1 MKKTMKVL
9 PTLIVS
15 RQLKT
20 VFTLLLFSFSFLP
33 FKQGNTQGF
42 LKADGKVIK
51 NEKGIEKQYAVEAL
65 FDMRNQTYALLQS
78 NGEVLLMRVE
88 DEKGEQYLVGLTD
101 SEERDSILDAYQ
113 IAVEATPADEEFR

>member
-1 MKKTMKVL
+1 VR
-9 PTLIVS
+9 S
-15 RQLKT
+15 RERDFIT
-20 VFTLLLFSFSFLP
+20 IEDE
-33 FKQGNTQGF
+33 N
-42 LKADGKVIK
+42 
-51 NEKGIEKQYAVEAL
+51 GIEKQYAVEAL

-101 SEERDSILDAYQ
+101 SEERDSILDTYQ

>member
-1 MKKTMKVL
+1 L
-9 PTLIVS
+9 RS
-15 RQLKT
+15 RERDFIT
-20 VFTLLLFSFSFLP
+20 IEDE
-33 FKQGNTQGF
+33 N
-42 LKADGKVIK
+42 
-51 NEKGIEKQYAVEAL
+51 GIEKQYAVEAL

-113 IAVEATPADEEFR
+113 IAVEATPADEEFS

>member
-1 MKKTMKVL
+1 MR
-9 PTLIVS
+9 S
-15 RQLKT
+15 RERDFIT
-20 VFTLLLFSFSFLP
+20 
-33 FKQGNTQGF
+33 
-42 LKADGKVIK
+42 IE
-51 NEKGIEKQYAVEAL
+51 NEKGLEKQYAVEAL

-113 IAVEATPADEEFR
+113 IAVEATPADEEFH

>member
-1 MKKTMKVL
+1 MR
-9 PTLIVS
+9 S
-15 RQLKT
+15 RERDFIT
-20 VFTLLLFSFSFLP
+20 
-33 FKQGNTQGF
+33 
-42 LKADGKVIK
+42 IE

-113 IAVEATPADEEFR
+113 IVVEATPADEEFR

>member
-1 MKKTMKVL
+1 MR
-9 PTLIVS
+9 S
-15 RQLKT
+15 RERDFIT
-20 VFTLLLFSFSFLP
+20 
-33 FKQGNTQGF
+33 
-42 LKADGKVIK
+42 IE
-51 NEKGIEKQYAVEAL
+51 NEKGIEKQYAIEAL

-88 DEKGEQYLVGLTD
+88 DKKGEQYLVGLTD

>member
-1 MKKTMKVL
+1 VR
-9 PTLIVS
+9 S
-15 RQLKT
+15 RERDFIT
-20 VFTLLLFSFSFLP
+20 
-33 FKQGNTQGF
+33 
-42 LKADGKVIK
+42 IE

-113 IAVEATPADEEFR
+113 IAVEATPADEEFH